1 MSVRF
6 KPLIAAL
13 ALCLPLAAMA
23 QRLALSF
30 DDGYDPDKLSNARSL
45 NNQLLKALKDN
56 EIQSILFATG
66 SRVDSQE
73 GMNLVGKWLEQGH
86 QAGNHGYSH
95 LNLHEEQ
102 VSLDRYLADI
112 ERNEDVLA
120 RLPSWTRRYRFPY
133 LKEGNTEA
141 KRDGVRQWLSTH
153 GYGSGAVSID
163 ASDWYYD
170 QRLRTWMAQ
179 HPGESPQAFKQPYI
193 RHLLDRAGYYA
204 QLARKTMGREIDHV
218 LLLHT
223 NTINAMFLDDVIS
236 ALRDAGWTFISPEQ
250 AYADAIYQEAPDTL
264 PAGESIVWSLAR
276 KQGLPGLR
284 YPAESEQHEK
294 PGLDALGL

>member
-1 MSVRF
+1 ML

-13 ALCLPLAAMA
+13 ALCLYLPLAAMA

-30 DDGYDPDKLSNARSL
+30 DDGYDPDKLPNARAL

-56 EIQSILFATG
+56 EIKSILFAAG

-86 QAGNHGYSH
+86 QVGNHSYSH
-95 LNLHEEQ
+95 LNLDEKQ
-102 VSLDRYLADI
+102 VSLDRYLSDM
-112 ERNEDVLA
+112 ERNEDVLS
-120 RLPSWTRRYRFPY
+120 RLPSWSRRYRFPY

-141 KRDGVRQWLSTH
+141 KRDGVRQWLSAH

-170 QRLRTWMAQ
+170 QRLRAWMVR

-193 RHLLDRAGYYA
+193 RHLLDRAAYYA
-204 QLARKTMGREIDHV
+204 QLARQAMGREIDHV

-236 ALRDAGWTFISPEQ
+236 ALRDAGWTFIPPEQ
-250 AYADAIYQEAPDTL
+250 AYADAVYQEAPDTL
-264 PAGESIVWSLAR
+264 PAGESIVWSLAK

-284 YPAESEQHEK
+284 HPAESEQYEK
-294 PGLDALGL
+294 PRLDALGL